1 MTESGESVV
10 KGVVPDSSAVS
21 STAARNVQVLRY
33 GSLAILGGYVIATCY
48 KVGLVSRLLPARL
61 NRRLEST
68 VETIKQHTQP
78 VGDTKRFALVRAHL
92 TRTYGLATSG
102 MLAIASGVATFW
114 VAPRIPFALPLATT
128 LVPAVLLMGI
138 PKAYMQPA
146 ARLLCFYLSLYSTGY
161 AFGPIGWVAQD
172 TLVVFVLLSGCT
184 MTGLCLPLYLTRG
197 MISYVVSAQVLSS
210 ALSVA
215 LITAPKQ
222 SRNTSVFKKLKDQ
235 AGVQII
241 LNGDINVL
249 FTMQLLSNVGICAL
263 HTLPNIYRFVTWQ
276 VSEEALASSADA
288 VKEAFAICAGSMYV
302 IYRAVR
308 WSCRLLIRRVM
319 SDNAHHPNGGA
330 GQNTWLTM
338 SNHSLDVNRASGVVS
353 GLVMG
358 LWYVRAVSLLQ
369 RGDVE
374 STLNNL
380 RTVCARISPMGMLL
394 GSQTVNR

>member
-1 MTESGESVV
+1 MMESS
-10 KGVVPDSSAVS
+10 GVSH
-21 STAARNVQVLRY
+21 AAERNVRILRY
-33 GSLAILGGYVIATCY
+33 GSLAILGGYAIATCY
-48 KVGLVSRLLPARL
+48 KIGLVSRILPAKL
-61 NRRLEST
+61 TSSLEST
-68 VETIKQHTQP
+68 VEAIKKRTQP
-78 VGDTKRFALVRAHL
+78 IGDVKRFALARAHL
-92 TRTYGLATSG
+92 TYTYGLATSG
-102 MLAIASGVATFW
+102 MLAVAAGVATFW
-114 VAPRIPFALPLATT
+114 AAPKTPFAIPTAMT
-128 LVPAVLLMGI
+128 LVPAVLLVGV

-197 MISYVVSAQVLSS
+197 MISYVVGAQVLSS

-215 LITAPKQ
+215 LVTAPKH
-222 SRNTSVFKKLKDQ
+222 STNSVVLKKLKNQ

-249 FTMQLLSNVGICAL
+249 FTMQLLSNIGVCVL
-263 HTLPNIYRFVTWQ
+263 HTLPNIYRFVSWKG
-276 VSEEALASSADA
+276 SEGELTDSVDP
-288 VKEAFAICAGSMYV
+288 VKEAFAICAGAMYIV
-302 IYRAVR
+302 YRTVR

-319 SDNAHHPNGGA
+319 SDNQQPTHGGA
-330 GQNTWLTM
+330 GQNTWLAM

-369 RGDVE
+369 KGDVE
-374 STLNNL
+374 TTLNQL
-380 RTVCARISPMGMLL
+380 RTVCARISPMVLLL
-394 GSQTVNR
+394 GSRTANC